1 MKKLLLAGFAVGL
14 MMFGTVAAAN
24 ALTVDYTVSYYS
36 GTWGTGSFTG
46 NDTNADG
53 FIKFNELSSFNGSS
67 NVEGE
72 VVNLSTLYDIG
83 SFDIANNTW
92 LSNGV
97 GWEGH
102 ADDAFFTWNNR
113 NNSVNS
119 EWATLTTT
127 ENGAAPVPE
136 PGTMMLLGAGFLG
149 LAAFAKRRKNA

>member
-14 MMFGTVAAAN
+14 MMFGAVGAAN
-24 ALTVDYTVSYYS
+24 AITVSYTVSYYG

-67 NVEGE
+67 NMEGQT
-72 VVNLSTLYDIG
+72 VNLTTLYDIG
-83 SFDIANNTW
+83 SYDIAHNNW
-92 LSNGV
+92 VSNGV
-97 GWEGH
+97 GWMGYP
-102 ADDAFFTWNNR
+102 DDAFFTWNNR

-119 EWATLTTT
+119 QWARVTT
-127 ENGAAPVPE
+127 ETDAAPVPE